1 MHLEMA
7 MAHIL
12 IRLHFALSIVHAPFE
27 MQVALTMA
35 YVMLKCAWPMCYG
48 IPSCQNVI
56 IWVFVG
62 TLAEIYT

>member
-56 IWVFVG
+56 I
-62 TLAEIYT
+62 